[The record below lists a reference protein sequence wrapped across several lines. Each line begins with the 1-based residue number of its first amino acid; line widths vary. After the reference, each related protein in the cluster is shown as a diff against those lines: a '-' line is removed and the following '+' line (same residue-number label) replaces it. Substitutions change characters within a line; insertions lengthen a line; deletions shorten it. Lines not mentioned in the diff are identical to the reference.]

1 MSYIQN
7 FIIHLLIL
15 LLLFFLLPFLR
26 FYSSGERQKSNF
38 WMRARVGAQFV
49 TIGFMLPWFYHNYT
63 KSSSSSTAVAAASSS
78 STAVAAASSSS
89 TAVAAA
95 SSSSCAPA
103 AAPSATDAAAKDSSS
118 GRVVS

>member
-15 LLLFFLLPFLR
+15 FFFLFLLPFLR

-89 TAVAAA
+89 
-95 SSSSCAPA
+95 CAPA